1 MRKLRAF
8 RPKGVEALE
17 ERLVLSH
24 AAAAVQVAS
33 VRAAAHPTVPLGP
46 VGTLGD
52 SFTDEYRF
60 YPPDRSQARGWVEI
74 LAATRGINF
83 GSFSHRSR
91 GEPRDAGFA
100 YDWARSD
107 STTAD
112 MVRNQLPGLAARVA
126 RGQVKNVV
134 ILDGGNDFLLP
145 LKAVGAGTLEPAAY
159 AAALPGITAQAG
171 ANLTTAVT
179 TLLASS
185 PHVRLVISTI
195 DISDLPIVRGLT
207 VLSPAFGP
215 LVQAVDQAV
224 GSYNGVIRGLASS
237 SPRVALVDLAAIN
250 QQLGQVPGA
259 SSVRRHHDQF
269 GHRGRR
275 LPRFLPGRRAAPR
288 DGGSGDHR
296 RPVPQRLQRPLRDGG
311 PAALTGRDRPL
322 RGAGTIPDPAQRPA
336 SLTARDGAGGPRRT
350 QIAERRGRE
359 ILAERRPRRLASML
373 PDDDNCCSLLLDEDS
388 LAPRW

>member
-8 RPKGVEALE
+8 CPEGVDGLE

-24 AAAAVQVAS
+24 VAAAMAALHAAAVQVAS
-33 VRAAAHPTVPLGP
+33 VQAAAHPAVPLGP

-74 LAATRGINF
+74 LAATREINF
-83 GSFSHRSR
+83 GPFSHRSR

-100 YDWARSD
+100 YNWARSD

-112 MVRNQLPGLAARVA
+112 MVRSQLPGLATQVA

-159 AAALPGITAQAG
+159 AAALPGITTQAG

-195 DISDLPIVRGLT
+195 DISELPIVRSLT
-207 VLSPAFGP
+207 ALSPAFGP

-259 SSVRRHHDQF
+259 SVPFGGTTINLATVGDDYHDFFLADGLHPGTVAQGIIADLFLNAFNDHF
-269 GHRGRR
+269 GT
-275 LPRFLPGRRAAPR
+275 A
-288 DGGSGDHR
+288 
-296 RPVPQRLQRPLRDGG
+296 VRPLS
-311 PAALTGRDRPL
+311 PAEIVRYA
-322 RGAGTIPDPAQRPA
+322 
-336 SLTARDGAGGPRRT
+336 ARVQYRIRHNGPR
-350 QIAERRGRE
+350 A
-359 ILAERRPRRLASML
+359 
-373 PDDDNCCSLLLDEDS
+373 
-388 LAPRW
+388 